1 MNSDNMNKL
10 KQKTKH
16 IQEKLPDINLLS
28 KCNPKLRKYVLEH
41 ADKKLIFVLN
51 ECMVNFLKGNIKLD
65 EKNFQKLK
73 KHKNSIRLLVNSN
86 CLKKKKKLFVQK
98 GGFLPF
104 VLPFVSKAFSLLL

>member
-1 MNSDNMNKL
+1 
-10 KQKTKH
+10 
-16 IQEKLPDINLLS
+16 
-28 KCNPKLRKYVLEH
+28 
-41 ADKKLIFVLN
+41 
-51 ECMVNFLKGNIKLD
+51 LD

>member
-16 IQEKLPDINLLS
+16 IQEKLPDINFLS

-65 EKNFQKLK
+65 EKKFQKLK

>member
-1 MNSDNMNKL
+1 MNSDNINKL

-16 IQEKLPDINLLS
+16 IQEKLAEINFLS

-65 EKNFQKLK
+65 EINFQKLK

-86 CLKKKKKLFVQK
+86 CLKKKKKILAQK

-104 VLPFVSKAFSLLL
+104 VLPLVGKAFSLLL

>member
-1 MNSDNMNKL
+1 MTKL

-16 IQEKLPDINLLS
+16 IQTKLPDINFLS